1 VCVALQQEVD
11 ILTGASKCK
20 GTDLAGQLKHK
31 LARLVRLLK
40 AHVNIMNICYSG
52 GDEGHQM
59 QVDERQI
66 SRISEIKIN
75 KIG

>member
-1 VCVALQQEVD
+1 
-11 ILTGASKCK
+11 
-20 GTDLAGQLKHK
+20 
-31 LARLVRLLK
+31 
-40 AHVNIMNICYSG
+40 MNICYSG